1 MHPDKA
7 SRLSADSR
15 QGYTFFFFRK
25 CRILENSVN
34 PYACNI
40 IIVCFQIVKRMKPLF
55 IKLSQRIF
63 PLKISSFSVGAMMA

>member
-25 CRILENSVN
+25 CRVLENSVN
-34 PYACNI
+34 PFACNI
-40 IIVCFQIVKRMKPLF
+40 IIVCF
-55 IKLSQRIF
+55 
-63 PLKISSFSVGAMMA
+63 